1 MGSLRLLGALVL
13 IGLAALMLAGS
24 LTEVSRARPAPHIPT
39 QIERPREE
47 QPLQRRRS
55 ECQGPADFV
64 ILVTSC
70 A

>member
-1 MGSLRLLGALVL
+1 MRLLASLVL
-13 IGLAALMLAGS
+13 LGLAALMLAGS
-24 LTEVSRARPAPHIPT
+24 LTEATRARPAPHIPT

-55 ECQGPADFV
+55 ECESAEYV